1 MDYKLSLNVRC
12 PLDLL
17 EVCPSYAQTPIVEIS
32 ALNNIRLLIKDETNR
47 MGLGSFKALGGIYAV
62 AKFLLEQWQEENG
75 SELPVR
81 RLTDLEVRG
90 WSNKFTFVCASAGN
104 HGIAVAKGA
113 ELFNANSRVHIA
125 DSVPA
130 SFAQRLT
137 ALGAVVIRSGET
149 YEESMFVAMN
159 DNSNGEILLADS
171 SWTGYYH
178 LPMLVMEGYT
188 VIAEE
193 MRQVFLLNDSWPTH
207 VFLQAGVGGLAASMA
222 FEIRKN
228 WKKQPKIIVVEPDAA
243 PCLFESHKL
252 RRTTTVS
259 GPISSMGRLDCKE
272 PSLIAFNILKELADD
287 FVCVSDDDAL
297 TAVNFLAQNELATTP
312 SGAAGLAA
320 ILSNAKLDIAIPD
333 NSICLVIATEG
344 SIYANEFSGSKLD

>member
-17 EVCPSYAQTPIVEIS
+17 EVCPSYKQTPIVEIS
-32 ALNNIRLLIKDETNR
+32 PLNNIRLLVKDETNR

-62 AKFLLEQWQEENG
+62 AKFLLEQWQKENG
-75 SELPVR
+75 CELPVQ
-81 RLTDLEVRG
+81 RLTDPEVRS

-113 ELFNANSRVHIA
+113 ELFNANCRVHIA
-125 DSVPA
+125 NPVPA
-130 SFAQRLT
+130 SFAQRLAT
-137 ALGAVVIRSGET
+137 VGAVVVRSGET
-149 YEESMFVAMN
+149 YEESMVAAMN

-171 SWTGYYH
+171 SWPGYYH

-193 MRQVFLLNDSWPTH
+193 MRQIFLLNDGWPTH

-222 FEIRKN
+222 IEIRKN
-228 WKKQPKIIVVEPDAA
+228 WKQQPRIIVVEPDAA

-252 RRTTTVS
+252 GRATSVS

-272 PSLIAFNILKELADD
+272 PSLIAFNLLEELADD
-287 FVCVSDDDAL
+287 FVCVSDDDAR
-297 TAVNFLAQNELATTP
+297 TAANFLANNELATTP

-320 ILSNAKLDIAIPD
+320 ILSNEKLDIAIPD
-333 NSICLVIATEG
+333 NSTCLVIATEG
-344 SIYANEFSGSKLD
+344 SV